1 MVEKKIKKKKRV
13 RKNRSKIA
21 SLSERHII
29 SEKHPFYKECD
40 ELCFLSKNLYNAT
53 LFVQRQSFFDRNF
66 RNYHSVNR
74 EFTMDNQIDYR
85 ALPAKVAKQT
95 QMLVQQNFSGF
106 FALLEKKGKG
116 EYDKKVQLPKYL
128 KKDGRQ
134 VINYE
139 KGALSL
145 KKEGFIKLSKT
156 GIEIKTKIPKEQ
168 ITNVRIVP
176 KGNHYVIEVL
186 YDVPKIK
193 IKKNDFSRVAFI
205 DPGMNNLMTV
215 TSNVFHPVIYNGR
228 VAKSINQLYNKER
241 AKKQSKL
248 QRRKLTILASTQ
260 SKINEMLNPVQ
271 LKQSKI
277 LDNITNRRNL
287 RIHDL
292 FHKITTHLVNYLV
305 ANDIKTV
312 IFGHNV
318 GQKQNINMGA
328 KTNQNFVNLPFTK
341 LISMLEYKCELKGIR
356 FISTEESHTSKCSFI
371 DKEEVCHHENYVGKR
386 VKRGL
391 FKTKNGTLINA
402 DINGSL
408 NIGRKYMQS
417 QKKYTNKIHNQLLN
431 CMSNPK
437 IVNVKFD

>member
-1 MVEKKIKKKKRV
+1 MEEKKENKKKRI
-13 RKNRSKIA
+13 RKDRSKIT

-53 LFVQRQSFFDRNF
+53 LFAQRQSFFDRNF
-66 RNYHSVNR
+66 RNYHSVNK
-74 EFTMDNQIDYR
+74 EFTMNNQVDYR
-85 ALPAKVAKQT
+85 ALPAKVSKQT
-95 QMLVQQNFSGF
+95 QMLVQQNFSSF
-106 FALLEKKGKG
+106 FALLEKSAKG
-116 EYDKKVQLPKYL
+116 EYDKKVQLPRYL
-128 KKDGRQ
+128 KKNGRQ

-145 KKEGFIKLSKT
+145 KKDGFIKLSKT
-156 GIEIKTKIPKEQ
+156 DIEIKTKIAKEQ

-186 YDVPKIK
+186 YDVPTVK

-215 TSNVFHPVIYNGR
+215 TSNVFHPLIYNGR

-241 AKKQSKL
+241 AKKQSRLVRKKL
-248 QRRKLTILASTQ
+248 AILESTK
-260 SKINEMLNPVQ
+260 SKIDDLLNPKQ
-271 LKQSKI
+271 LNQSKI
-277 LDNITNRRNL
+277 LDNITNKRNL

-305 ANDIKTV
+305 ANDIRTV

-328 KTNQNFVNLPFTK
+328 ETNQNFVNLPFTK
-341 LISMLEYKCELKGIR
+341 LISMLEYKCVLKGIR
-356 FISTEESHTSKCSFI
+356 FIVTEEYHTSKCSFI

-391 FKTKNGTLINA
+391 FKTKDSILINA

-408 NIGRKYMQS
+408 NIGRKYMES
-417 QKKYTNKIHNQLLN
+417 QKKYTNKIHNQLLKY
-431 CMSNPK
+431 MSNPK
-437 IVNVKFD
+437 IVNVKFN

>member
-1 MVEKKIKKKKRV
+1 MEEKKEKKEKKKKRV
-13 RKNRSKIA
+13 RRDRNKIT

-29 SEKHPFYKECD
+29 SEKHPFYKECG

-66 RNYHSVNR
+66 RNYQSVNK
-74 EFTMDNQIDYR
+74 EFTMDNQVDYR

-95 QMLVQQNFSGF
+95 QMLVQQNFSSF
-106 FALLEKKGKG
+106 FALLEKSAKG
-116 EYDKKVQLPKYL
+116 EYDKRVQIPRYL

-186 YDVPKIK
+186 YDVPKVK

-241 AKKQSKL
+241 GKKQSKL
-248 QRRKLTILASTQ
+248 QRRKLTVLASTQ
-260 SKINEMLNPVQ
+260 SKINDLLNPRQ
-271 LKQSKI
+271 LKQSKV
-277 LDNITNRRNL
+277 LENITNRRNL
-287 RIHDL
+287 RVHDL

-305 ANDIKTV
+305 ANDMTV

-328 KTNQNFVNLPFTK
+328 KTNQNFVGLPFTK
-341 LISMLEYKCELKGIR
+341 LISMLEYKCGLKGIR
-356 FISTEESHTSKCSFI
+356 FIVTEESHTSKCSFI

-391 FKTKNGTLINA
+391 FKTKNGILINA

-417 QKKYTNKIHNQLLN
+417 QKNTLT
-431 CMSNPK
+431 
-437 IVNVKFD
+437 KFIINYSII

>member
-1 MVEKKIKKKKRV
+1 MEEKKSKKKKRV
-13 RKNRSKIA
+13 RKDRSKIT

-53 LFVQRQSFFDRNF
+53 LFVQRQSFFDKNF

-95 QMLVQQNFSGF
+95 QMLVQQNFSSF
-106 FALLEKKGKG
+106 FALLEKSAKG
-116 EYDKKVQLPKYL
+116 EYDKRVQIPRYL

-186 YDVPKIK
+186 YDVPKVK

-215 TSNVFHPVIYNGR
+215 TSNVFHPLIYNGR

-241 AKKQSKL
+241 AKKQSRLSRK
-248 QRRKLTILASTQ
+248 KLTVLVSTK
-260 SKINEMLNPVQ
+260 SKIDDLLNPKQ
-271 LKQSKI
+271 LKQSKT

-305 ANDIKTV
+305 ANNIRTV

-328 KTNQNFVNLPFTK
+328 KTNQNFVGLPFTK
-341 LISMLEYKCELKGIR
+341 LISMLEYKCGLKGIR
-356 FISTEESHTSKCSFI
+356 FIVTEESHTSKCSFI

-391 FKTKNGTLINA
+391 FKTKNGILINA

-417 QKKYTNKIHNQLLN
+417 QKKYTNKIHNQLLKF
-431 CMSNPK
+431 MSNPK

>member
-1 MVEKKIKKKKRV
+1 MEEKKENKKKRI
-13 RKNRSKIA
+13 RKDRSKIT

-53 LFVQRQSFFDRNF
+53 LFAQRQSFFDRNF
-66 RNYHSVNR
+66 RNYHSVNK
-74 EFTMDNQIDYR
+74 EFTMNNQVDYR
-85 ALPAKVAKQT
+85 ALPAKVSKQT
-95 QMLVQQNFSGF
+95 QMLVQQNFSSF
-106 FALLEKKGKG
+106 FALLEKSAKG
-116 EYDKKVQLPKYL
+116 EYDKKVQLPRYL
-128 KKDGRQ
+128 KKNGRQ

-145 KKEGFIKLSKT
+145 KKDGFIKLSKT
-156 GIEIKTKIPKEQ
+156 DIEIKTKIAKEQ

-186 YDVPKIK
+186 YDVPTVK

-215 TSNVFHPVIYNGR
+215 TSNVFHPLIYNGR

-241 AKKQSKL
+241 AKKQSRLVRKKL
-248 QRRKLTILASTQ
+248 AILESTK
-260 SKINEMLNPVQ
+260 SKIDDLLNPKQ
-271 LKQSKI
+271 LNQSKI
-277 LDNITNRRNL
+277 LDNITNKRNL

-305 ANDIKTV
+305 ANDIRTV

-341 LISMLEYKCELKGIR
+341 LISMLEYKCVLKGIR
-356 FISTEESHTSKCSFI
+356 FIVTEEYHTSKCSFI

-391 FKTKNGTLINA
+391 FKTKDSILINA

-408 NIGRKYMQS
+408 NIGRKYMES
-417 QKKYTNKIHNQLLN
+417 QKKYTNKIHNQLLKY
-431 CMSNPK
+431 MSNPK
-437 IVNVKFD
+437 IVNVKFN

>member
-1 MVEKKIKKKKRV
+1 MDKKEKKKRA
-13 RKNRSKIA
+13 RKDRSKIT
-21 SLSERHII
+21 SLSERHIV
-29 SEKHPFYKECD
+29 SEKHPFYNECD

-53 LFVQRQSFFDRNF
+53 LFVQRQSFFERNF
-66 RNYHSVNR
+66 RSYQSVNK
-74 EFTMDNQIDYR
+74 EFTMNNQIDYR

-95 QMLVQQNFSGF
+95 QILVQQNFSSF
-106 FALLEKKGKG
+106 FALLEKSAKGK
-116 EYDKKVQLPKYL
+116 YNKKVQLPRYL

-145 KKEGFIKLSKT
+145 TKDGFIKLSKT
-156 GIEIKTKIPKEQ
+156 GIVVKTKIPKEQ

-186 YDVPKIK
+186 YDVPKVK
-193 IKKNDFSRVAFI
+193 IKKNDFSKVAFI

-241 AKKQSKL
+241 GKKQSGLSRK
-248 QRRKLTILASTQ
+248 KLTVLASTE

-271 LKQSKI
+271 LTQSKI

-305 ANDIKTV
+305 ANDIRTV

-341 LISMLEYKCELKGIR
+341 LISMLEYKCGLKGIR
-356 FISTEESHTSKCSFI
+356 FIVNEESHTSKCSFI
-371 DKEEVCHHENYVGKR
+371 DKEEICHHENYIGKR

-391 FKTKNGTLINA
+391 FKTKDGILINA

-417 QKKYTNKIHNQLLN
+417 QKQYTNKIHNQLLKYMN
-431 CMSNPK
+431 NPK
-437 IVNVKFD
+437 IVNVEFN

>member
-1 MVEKKIKKKKRV
+1 
-13 RKNRSKIA
+13 
-21 SLSERHII
+21 
-29 SEKHPFYKECD
+29 
-40 ELCFLSKNLYNAT
+40 
-53 LFVQRQSFFDRNF
+53 
-66 RNYHSVNR
+66 
-74 EFTMDNQIDYR
+74 MDNQVDYR
-85 ALPAKVAKQT
+85 ALPAKVSKQV
-95 QMLVQQNFSGF
+95 QMLVQQNFSSF
-106 FALLEKKGKG
+106 FALLEKSAKG
-116 EYDKKVQLPKYL
+116 EYDKRVQIPRYL

-156 GIEIKTKIPKEQ
+156 SIEIKTKIPKEQ

-186 YDVPKIK
+186 YDVEKVK
-193 IKKNDFSRVAFI
+193 IKKNDYSRVAFI

-271 LKQSKI
+271 FKQSKI

-341 LISMLEYKCELKGIR
+341 LISMLEYKCGLKGIR

-391 FKTKNGTLINA
+391 FKTKDGILINA

-417 QKKYTNKIHNQLLN
+417 QKNYTNKIHNQLLN
-431 CMSNPK
+431 YMSNPK

>member
-1 MVEKKIKKKKRV
+1 MTDKNEKKRV
-13 RKNRSKIA
+13 RKDRSKII

-29 SEKHPFYKECD
+29 TEKHPFYKECD
-40 ELCFLSKNLYNAT
+40 ELCYLSKNLYNAT

-66 RNYHSVNR
+66 RNYQSVNK

-85 ALPAKVAKQT
+85 ALPAKVSKQT
-95 QMLVQQNFSGF
+95 QMLVQQNFSSF
-106 FALLEKKGKG
+106 FALLEKSSKG
-116 EYDKKVQLPKYL
+116 EYDKKVQLPRYL

-145 KKEGFIKLSKT
+145 KKDGLIKLSKT
-156 GIEIKTKIPKEQ
+156 GIEIKTKIPKHQ

-176 KGNHYVIEVL
+176 KGNHYVIEVI
-186 YDVPKIK
+186 YDVEKVK
-193 IKKNDFSRVAFI
+193 IKKVDYSRIAFI

-215 TSNVFHPVIYNGR
+215 TSNVFNPLIYNGR

-241 AKKQSKL
+241 SKKQSGL
-248 QRRKLTILASTQ
+248 QKRKLTVLASTQ
-260 SKINEMLNPVQ
+260 SKINEILNPVQ
-271 LKQSKI
+271 IKQSKI

-305 ANDIKTV
+305 ENDIKTV

-341 LISMLEYKCELKGIR
+341 LISMLEYKCELKGIS
-356 FISTEESHTSKCSFI
+356 FIANEESHTSKCSFI
-371 DKEEVCHHENYVGKR
+371 DKEDICHHENYVGKR
-386 VKRGL
+386 IKRGL
-391 FKTKNGTLINA
+391 FKTKNGLLINA

-431 CMSNPK
+431 FMSNPK
-437 IVNVKFD
+437 IVNVNLN

>member
-1 MVEKKIKKKKRV
+1 MEEKKEKKKKRV
-13 RKNRSKIA
+13 RKNRSKII

-29 SEKHPFYKECD
+29 SERHPFYKECD

-53 LFVQRQSFFDRNF
+53 LFAQRQSFFEGNF
-66 RNYHSVNR
+66 RNYQSVNK
-74 EFTMDNQIDYR
+74 EFTMDNQVDYR

-116 EYDKKVQLPKYL
+116 EYDKKVQLPRYL

-145 KKEGFIKLSKT
+145 KKDGFIKLSKT
-156 GIEIKTKIPKEQ
+156 DIEIKTKIPKEQ

-186 YDVPKIK
+186 YDVPKVK
-193 IKKNDFSRVAFI
+193 IKKNDFSRVVFI

-215 TSNVFHPVIYNGR
+215 TSNVFHPLIYNGR

-241 AKKQSKL
+241 AKKQSRLSRK
-248 QRRKLTILASTQ
+248 KLTVLASTK
-260 SKINEMLNPVQ
+260 SKIDDLLKPKQ
-271 LKQSKI
+271 LKQSKA

-312 IFGHNV
+312 VFGHND

-328 KTNQNFVNLPFTK
+328 KTNQNFVSLPFTK
-341 LISMLEYKCELKGIR
+341 LISMLEYKCELKGII
-356 FISTEESHTSKCSFI
+356 FIVAEESHTSKCSFI

-391 FKTKNGTLINA
+391 FKTKDGILINA

-408 NIGRKYMQS
+408 NIGRKYMES
-417 QKKYTNKIHNQLLN
+417 QKKYTNKIHNQLLKY
-431 CMSNPK
+431 MSNPK
-437 IVNVKFD
+437 IVNVEFN

>member
-1 MVEKKIKKKKRV
+1 MEEKKIKKKKRV
-13 RKNRSKIA
+13 RKDRSKIT

-66 RNYHSVNR
+66 RNYHSVNK
-74 EFTMDNQIDYR
+74 EFTMDNQVDYR
-85 ALPAKVAKQT
+85 ALPAKVSKQT
-95 QMLVQQNFSGF
+95 QMLVQQNFSSF
-106 FALLEKKGKG
+106 FALLEKKSKG
-116 EYDKKVQLPKYL
+116 EYDKRVQLPRYL

-156 GIEIKTKIPKEQ
+156 DIEIKTKIAKEQ

-176 KGNHYVIEVL
+176 KGSHYVIEVL
-186 YDVPKIK
+186 YDVSKVE
-193 IKKNDFSRVAFI
+193 IKKNNFSRVAFI

-248 QRRKLTILASTQ
+248 QRRKLTVLTSTK
-260 SKINEMLNPVQ
+260 SKIDDLLKPKQ
-271 LKQSKI
+271 LKQSKA

-305 ANDIKTV
+305 ANDIRTV

-328 KTNQNFVNLPFTK
+328 KTNQNFVSLPFTK

-356 FISTEESHTSKCSFI
+356 FIVTEESLTSKCSFI
-371 DKEEVCHHENYVGKR
+371 DKEEVGHHENYVGKR

-391 FKTKNGTLINA
+391 FKTKESILINA

-417 QKKYTNKIHNQLLN
+417 QKKYTNKIHNQLLKY
-431 CMSNPK
+431 MSNPK
-437 IVNVKFD
+437 IVNVKFN

>member
-1 MVEKKIKKKKRV
+1 
-13 RKNRSKIA
+13 
-21 SLSERHII
+21 
-29 SEKHPFYKECD
+29 
-40 ELCFLSKNLYNAT
+40 
-53 LFVQRQSFFDRNF
+53 
-66 RNYHSVNR
+66 
-74 EFTMDNQIDYR
+74 
-85 ALPAKVAKQT
+85 
-95 QMLVQQNFSGF
+95 
-106 FALLEKKGKG
+106 
-116 EYDKKVQLPKYL
+116 
-128 KKDGRQ
+128 
-134 VINYE
+134 
-139 KGALSL
+139 
-145 KKEGFIKLSKT
+145 
-156 GIEIKTKIPKEQ
+156 
-168 ITNVRIVP
+168 
-176 KGNHYVIEVL
+176 
-186 YDVPKIK
+186 
-193 IKKNDFSRVAFI
+193 
-205 DPGMNNLMTV
+205 MNNLMTV

-248 QRRKLTILASTQ
+248 QRRKLTLLASTK
-260 SKINEMLNPVQ
+260 SKINDLLNPVQ

-292 FHKITTHLVNYLV
+292 FHKITIHLVNYLV
-305 ANDIKTV
+305 ANDIRTV

-341 LISMLEYKCELKGIR
+341 LISMLEYKCGLKGIR
-356 FISTEESHTSKCSFI
+356 FIVTEESHTSKCSFI

-391 FKTKNGTLINA
+391 FKTKDGILINA

-431 CMSNPK
+431 YMSNPK

>member
-1 MVEKKIKKKKRV
+1 MEEKKAKKKKRV
-13 RKNRSKIA
+13 RKDRSKII

-53 LFVQRQSFFDRNF
+53 LFVQRQSFFDKNF
-66 RNYHSVNR
+66 RNYNSVNR

-95 QMLVQQNFSGF
+95 QMLVQQNFSSF
-106 FALLEKKGKG
+106 FALLEKSAKG
-116 EYDKKVQLPKYL
+116 EYNKSVQIPRYL

-139 KGALSL
+139 KGALVL
-145 KKEGFIKLSKT
+145 KNECLIKLSKT

-186 YDVPKIK
+186 YDVPKVK
-193 IKKNDFSRVAFI
+193 IKKNNFSRVAFI

-215 TSNVFHPVIYNGR
+215 TSNVFHPLIYNGR

-248 QRRKLTILASTQ
+248 QRRKLTVLASTK
-260 SKINEMLNPVQ
+260 SKIDDLLKPKQ
-271 LKQSKI
+271 LKQSKA

-305 ANDIKTV
+305 ENDIKTV
-312 IFGHNV
+312 VFGHNV

-328 KTNQNFVNLPFTK
+328 KTNQNFVSLPFTK
-341 LISMLEYKCELKGIR
+341 LISMLEYKCGLKSIR
-356 FISTEESHTSKCSFI
+356 FIVVEESHTSKCSFI

-391 FKTKNGTLINA
+391 FKTKDGILINA

-417 QKKYTNKIHNQLLN
+417 QKKYTNKIHNQLLKY
-431 CMSNPK
+431 MSNPK
-437 IVNVKFD
+437 IVNVEFN